1 MTGIFADFVHIS
13 EQNCRFRAPTFCSLK
28 EEGVITVG
36 AGAKC
41 SLRLIQWSGHLHF
54 PNYDADVLERR

>member
-13 EQNCRFRAPTFCSLK
+13 EQNCHFRAPTFCSLK
-28 EEGVITVG
+28 EEGVIAVG

-41 SLRLIQWSGHLHF
+41 SLRLIQWSEHLHF
-54 PNYDADVLERR
+54 PNYDADTLERR